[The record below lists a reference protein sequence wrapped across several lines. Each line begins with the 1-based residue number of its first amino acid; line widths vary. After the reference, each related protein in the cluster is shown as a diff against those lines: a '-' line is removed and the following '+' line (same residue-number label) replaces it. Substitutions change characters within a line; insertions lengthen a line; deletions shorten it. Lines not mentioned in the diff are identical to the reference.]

1 MSCLPGTANC
11 TDCVIG
17 EYQVRIQPFLI
28 SATLQW
34 LNYSMAQSS
43 GGQIV
48 CLVCPPG
55 HYCPQPNTH
64 TATPCPAGQYMED
77 SGRTACLACGDGT
90 ASAAGS
96 TSCSPCANS
105 ACNLTVGGVC
115 GQVPLSPRCCLLMLS
130 CSSPQPSCCLLMLS
144 CSSPL
149 ARAAA
154 KLQLPFSQRCS

>member
-64 TATPCPAGQYMED
+64 TATPCPAGPEFYDYPGEYLEP
-77 SGRTACLACGDGT
+77 G
-90 ASAAGS
+90 AGS
-96 TSCSPCANS
+96 RKVGLRAEAVACAHAAVTPTQCKTKTVAPNALSFIRASPEFGYC
-105 ACNLTVGGVC
+105 
-115 GQVPLSPRCCLLMLS
+115 
-130 CSSPQPSCCLLMLS
+130 
-144 CSSPL
+144 
-149 ARAAA
+149 
-154 KLQLPFSQRCS
+154 FSFAGL